1 MATIN
6 VDATDI
12 TVCLTGPESSGK
24 STLARQLAAELAVP
38 LVEEV
43 ARDYLSGRLD
53 YTARDVLHIAELQVT
68 QEQAMRAATRGILI
82 CDTDISV
89 IQIWWQEKY
98 GDLVAEVEA
107 ALAARSPRVYLLL
120 EPDLPWQPDPLRE
133 NPDDRQRLFD
143 SYVTSLEDSGF
154 PFRVVAGQGEARF
167 RSALASL
174 AELKVL

>member
-107 ALAARSPRVYLLL
+107 ALAARPPRVYLLL

-133 NPDDRQRLFD
+133 NPVDRARLFD
-143 SYVTSLEDSGF
+143 SYVASLEDSGF

>member
-24 STLARQLAAELAVP
+24 TTLAKQLAEELAVP

-53 YTARDVLHIAELQVT
+53 YTSEDVLQIAEMQIA
-68 QEQAMRAATRGILI
+68 QEKALRAVTRGLLI

-120 EPDLPWQPDPLRE
+120 QPDLPWQPDPLRE
-133 NPDDRQRLFD
+133 NPDDQERLFD
-143 SYVTSLEDSGF
+143 RYVAMLEDSGF
-154 PFRVVAGQGEARF
+154 PFRVVSGQGNARI
-167 RSALASL
+167 RSALEHL